1 MDNNFNNQPTYI
13 KNRNKLVDILLAILK
28 SVGFI
33 GIWLGVQM
41 VFIFG
46 FTIVLAILNPYMN
59 SEEVLNMVN
68 SLSMELTFATN
79 IISLAIFILIYKII
93 NKSFLNKIKAD
104 LPDKRSI
111 LPSCILG
118 VCGQFATLF
127 VLGMIIM
134 FLPKSW
140 IDSFEQTSDII
151 ENANALMSFLVAV
164 ILAPIFEEILCR
176 GLILNTLNKV
186 MHKWVAIIL
195 SSAIFGIIHGNP
207 IQFIYATALGILLG
221 WIYTKTDSILIPILC
236 HLAFN
241 LTSTLLQYV
250 NTENAIASVILS
262 LVMYASIP
270 IFTLCV
276 VYFCL
281 KSFNKPREEKPK
293 EILPYTPNS
302 EYRIDALE
310 KIQADINSENG
321 DNIWIF
327 TTHYQEK

>member
-1 MDNNFNNQPTYI
+1 MDNNFNEQPTYV
-13 KNRNKLVDILLAILK
+13 KPRNKLVDILLAILK
-28 SVGFI
+28 SVGYI
-33 GIWLGVQM
+33 GIWLGVQIT
-41 VFIFG
+41 FIFG
-46 FTIVLAILNPYMN
+46 FTIVLAILNPYM
-59 SEEVLNMVN
+59 SGEEVLNTVN
-68 SLSMELTFATN
+68 SLSLELTFATN
-79 IISLAIFILIYKII
+79 IVSLAIFILIYKIL

-111 LPSCILG
+111 LPSCVLG
-118 VCGQFATLF
+118 ACGQFTTLF

-134 FLPKSW
+134 FLPKGW
-140 IDSFEQTSDII
+140 VDSFEQTSDII
-151 ENANALMSFLVAV
+151 ENANELMSFLVAV

-176 GLILNTLNKV
+176 GLILNTLSRV
-186 MHKWVAIIL
+186 MHKWVAIVL

-236 HLAFN
+236 HLTFN

-250 NTENAIASVILS
+250 NTGNAMASIILS

-270 IFTLCV
+270 IFTLCI

-281 KSFNKPREEKPK
+281 RSFNKPREEKI
-293 EILPYTPNS
+293 EELLPYTPNS

-321 DNIWIF
+321 DNI
-327 TTHYQEK
+327 